1 MVKRRKTDKLINPTN
16 ILLSIL
22 ITILTTFF
30 SYIITDIRDLKADF
44 KDLRKCVQE
53 QAMKAATVV
62 ANHLEWHKGRN
73 DLK

>member
-1 MVKRRKTDKLINPTN
+1 MKRRKTDKLINPTN

-30 SYIITDIRDLKADF
+30 SYIITDIKDLKTDF

-53 QAMKAATVV
+53 RLEKTATIV
-62 ANHLEWHKGRN
+62 ANHIEWHKGRG
-73 DLK
+73 DVK